1 MQKFQS
7 YLKLTAMIHIPDNLI
22 ERKVYIDKIKPF
34 IEQPLIKALVGQ
46 RRVGKSYILFSIMK
60 YIMESRPGANIIYI
74 NFEDFKFSD
83 IATAEALHRYISD
96 RLHNE
101 ERNYIFIDEIQE
113 IPGFEKVIRSFLLD
127 PSNDIYITGSNSS
140 LLSGELASH
149 LSGRHIEINVYSLSY
164 SEFMI
169 FRRLPDCDET
179 LRLYARYGGLPYLTN
194 LALDDATAGE
204 YLKSVFTTI
213 VYRDVVVRYSLRN
226 SGFLERLTQFLSEN
240 IGNIFSAKKI
250 SDFLKSQRV
259 NISPGQVQN
268 YVSYLANAFI
278 VHRATR
284 YDIVGKRIFEFGEK
298 FYFENLG
305 LRNIIIGYRPGDR
318 AKIFENLVYN
328 QLLYLG
334 YDVKVGTIGDAEIDF
349 VASRDNEKIYI
360 QSALEIND
368 PATMEREYGNLL
380 KIDDNFPKI
389 VVTRDG
395 FDGNTYRGINTL
407 SIREFLTSRQ

>member
-1 MQKFQS
+1 
-7 YLKLTAMIHIPDNLI
+7 MINIPKNLI
-22 ERKVYIDKIKPF
+22 ERKAYIGKIMPF
-34 IEQPLIKALVGQ
+34 IDQPLIKALVGQ

-60 YIMESRPGANIIYI
+60 FIMESRPDANIIYI

-83 IATAEALHRYISD
+83 ITSADALHRYISE
-96 RLHNE
+96 RLHE
-101 ERNYIFIDEIQE
+101 DGRNYIFIDEIQE
-113 IPGFEKVIRSFLLD
+113 VLGFEKVIRSFLLD
-127 PSNDIYITGSNSS
+127 TSNDIYITGSNSS

-149 LSGRHIEINVYSLSY
+149 LSGRHIEIKVYSLSY
-164 SEFMI
+164 EEFRY
-169 FRRLPDCDET
+169 FRQLPDNDET

-213 VYRDVVVRYSLRN
+213 VYRDVVARYGLRN
-226 SGFLERLTQFLSEN
+226 SDFLERLTQFLSEN
-240 IGNIFSAKKI
+240 IGNLFSAKKI

-268 YVSYLANAFI
+268 YVSYLTNAFI
-278 VHRATR
+278 VYRATR
-284 YDIVGKRIFEFGEK
+284 YDVAGKRIFEFGEK

-318 AKIFENLVYN
+318 AKILENLVYN

-360 QSALEIND
+360 QVALEIND

-395 FDGNTYRGINTL
+395 FEGNTYQGIKTL
-407 SIREFLTSRQ
+407 SIREFLTNEQ

>member
-1 MQKFQS
+1 MEM
-7 YLKLTAMIHIPDNLI
+7 THIPENLI
-22 ERKVYIDKIKPF
+22 DRLVYIDKIKPF
-34 IEQPLIKALVGQ
+34 IDQPLIKALVGQ

-60 YIMESRPGANIIYI
+60 FVMESRSDANIIYI
-74 NFEDFKFSD
+74 NFEDFKYSD
-83 IATAEALHRYISD
+83 IASADALHAYISE
-96 RLHNE
+96 RLHNGG
-101 ERNYIFIDEIQE
+101 RNYIFIDEIQE
-113 IPGFEKVIRSFLLD
+113 VPGFEKVIRSFLLD
-127 PSNDIYITGSNSS
+127 TSNDIYITGSNSS

-149 LSGRHIEINVYSLSY
+149 LSGRHIEIKVYSLSY
-164 SEFMI
+164 GEFRY
-169 FRRLPDCDET
+169 FRQLPDNDET

-213 VYRDVVVRYSLRN
+213 VYRDVVARYGLRN
-226 SGFLERLTQFLSEN
+226 SDFLERLTQFLSEN
-240 IGNIFSAKKI
+240 IGNLFSAKKI

-268 YVSYLANAFI
+268 YVSYLTNAFI

-284 YDIVGKRIFEFGEK
+284 YDIAGKRIFEFGEK

-318 AKIFENLVYN
+318 AKILENLVYN

-334 YDVKVGTIGDAEIDF
+334 YDVKVGTIGDSEIDF
-349 VASRDNEKIYI
+349 VASRDNEKVYI
-360 QSALEIND
+360 QVALEISD

-380 KIDDNFPKI
+380 KIDDNFPKM

-395 FDGNTYRGINTL
+395 FDGNTYEGIKTL
-407 SIREFLTSRQ
+407 SIREFLTNEQ